1 MTMKPVYVTPKG
13 LADLQREL
21 EELRDVKRAEVVER
35 LHEAK
40 EGSDWMDNS
49 EYRLIED
56 ELGFME
62 GRIQELENML
72 SAAQIIKPDQDE
84 STVNLGDTVV
94 IQSDGELEEYTIV
107 GVAESAPTKGL
118 ISNESPLGRALLQR
132 RVGEEV
138 DVEAPGGAFS
148 VRIMAVRCGMQ
159 EAGVETMDLDT
170 Q

>member
-13 LADLQREL
+13 LTDLEHEL
-21 EELRDVKRAEVVER
+21 EELKHVKRAEIVER

-56 ELGFME
+56 ELGFIE

-72 SAAQIIKPDQDE
+72 AAAQVIKPDEDD
-84 STVNLGDTVV
+84 STVNLGDKVV
-94 IQSDGELEEYTIV
+94 IQADGELEEYTIV
-107 GVAESAPTKGL
+107 GVAESAPRKGL

-132 RVGEEV
+132 QVGEEV
-138 DVEAPGGAFS
+138 EVEAPDGSFS
-148 VRIMAVRCGMQ
+148 VRIMAVRCGMP
-159 EAGVETMDLDT
+159 EADGNQVRGA
-170 Q
+170 

>member
-13 LADLQREL
+13 LADLEREL
-21 EELRDVKRAEVVER
+21 QELRDEKRAEIVER

-56 ELGFME
+56 ELGFIE

-72 SAAQIIKPDQDE
+72 AAAQVITPDEDD

-94 IQSDGELEEYTIV
+94 IQTDGEMEEYTIV
-107 GVAESAPTKGL
+107 GVAESAPAEGL

-132 RVGEEV
+132 NVGEEV
-138 DVEAPGGAFS
+138 EVQAPDGSFR
-148 VRIMAVRCGMQ
+148 VRIMAVRCGMRERQ
-159 EAGVETMDLDT
+159 
-170 Q
+170 

>member
-13 LADLQREL
+13 LTDLEHEL
-21 EELRDVKRAEVVER
+21 EEKRAKRAEVVER

-72 SAAQIIKPDQDE
+72 AAAQVIKPDEDD
-84 STVNLGDTVV
+84 STVNLGDKVV
-94 IQSDGELEEYTIV
+94 IQADGELEEYTIV
-107 GVAESAPTKGL
+107 GVAESAPRRGF
-118 ISNESPLGRALLQR
+118 ISNESPLGRALLNRQ
-132 RVGEEV
+132 VGEEV
-138 DVEAPGGAFS
+138 EVQAPDGSFY

-159 EAGVETMDLDT
+159 EADGNPVRDAS
-170 Q
+170 

>member
-1 MTMKPVYVTPKG
+1 MTRKPVYVTPKG
-13 LADLQREL
+13 LAELEREL
-21 EELRDVKRAEVVER
+21 QELTHEKRAELVER

-56 ELGFME
+56 ELGFIE

-72 SAAQIIKPDQDE
+72 SAAQVITPDEDE

-94 IQSDGELEEYTIV
+94 IQADGSMEEYTIV
-107 GVAESAPTKGL
+107 GVAESAPAKGL

-132 RVGEEV
+132 QVGEEV
-138 DVEAPGGAFS
+138 EVQAPGGSFY
-148 VRIMAVRCGMQ
+148 VRVMAVRCGMR
-159 EAGVETMDLDT
+159 EG
-170 Q
+170 

>member
-13 LADLQREL
+13 LTDLEHEL
-21 EELRDVKRAEVVER
+21 EEKRAKRAEVVER

-56 ELGFME
+56 DLGFIE

-72 SAAQIIKPDQDE
+72 AAAQVIKPDEDD
-84 STVNLGDTVV
+84 STVNLGDKVV
-94 IQSDGELEEYTIV
+94 IQADGELEEYTIV
-107 GVAESAPTKGL
+107 GVAESAPRKGL
-118 ISNESPLGRALLQR
+118 ISNESPLGRALLNQK
-132 RVGEEV
+132 VGEEV
-138 DVEAPGGAFS
+138 EVQAPDGSFY

-159 EAGVETMDLDT
+159 EADGD
-170 Q
+170 QG